1 MEFII
6 DTVNLEEIKEAVEY
20 LPIVGVTSN
29 PSIVK
34 KTNPQNFF
42 KHMKEIRKIIGQER
56 SLHIQVISKDCDT
69 IIKEAHRILKE
80 VDDKVYIKVPV
91 SYEGIKAIKL
101 LKEEGINVTATA
113 VYDLM
118 QAYMALEAKADY
130 IAPYVNRIG
139 NLGAD
144 PFELINELSNRII
157 MDGYESKIVAAS
169 FKGVQQV
176 KDALNNGAQAVTVPV
191 EVLKQI
197 FANPNIEK
205 AVKEADLVIGSVLI
219 PGKAAPKIFKK
230 KYLKEMKPGAVFVD
244 VAVDQGGCGET
255 TKVTYHD
262 DPIFIEDG
270 VVHYCVGNM
279 PGAVPRTSTIALTNA
294 TVSYGL
300 QIANKGLEQACK
312 DNEVIYS
319 AINTYDGKLTC
330 KNVADSFDCYEYV
343 DIKTI
348 C

>member
-6 DTVNLEEIKEAVEY
+6 DTVNLEEIKKAVEY

-34 KTNPQNFF
+34 KTNPQDFF
-42 KHMKEIRKIIGQER
+42 EHMKEIRKIIGQER
-56 SLHIQVISKDCDT
+56 SLHIQVISTDCDT

-101 LKEEGINVTATA
+101 LKAEGINVTATA

-144 PFELINELSNRII
+144 PFELIAELSNRIM

-205 AVKEADLVIGSVLI
+205 AVNDFNQDWYSMYGDNIGICDL
-219 PGKAAPKIFKK
+219 
-230 KYLKEMKPGAVFVD
+230 
-244 VAVDQGGCGET
+244 
-255 TKVTYHD
+255 
-262 DPIFIEDG
+262 
-270 VVHYCVGNM
+270 
-279 PGAVPRTSTIALTNA
+279 
-294 TVSYGL
+294 
-300 QIANKGLEQACK
+300 K
-312 DNEVIYS
+312 D
-319 AINTYDGKLTC
+319 
-330 KNVADSFDCYEYV
+330 
-343 DIKTI
+343 
-348 C
+348 

>member
-34 KTNPQNFF
+34 KTNPQDFF

-56 SLHIQVISKDCDT
+56 SLHIQVISKDYDT

-205 AVKEADLVIGSVLI
+205 AVNDFNQDWYSMYGDNIGICDL
-219 PGKAAPKIFKK
+219 
-230 KYLKEMKPGAVFVD
+230 
-244 VAVDQGGCGET
+244 
-255 TKVTYHD
+255 
-262 DPIFIEDG
+262 
-270 VVHYCVGNM
+270 
-279 PGAVPRTSTIALTNA
+279 
-294 TVSYGL
+294 
-300 QIANKGLEQACK
+300 K
-312 DNEVIYS
+312 D
-319 AINTYDGKLTC
+319 
-330 KNVADSFDCYEYV
+330 
-343 DIKTI
+343 
-348 C
+348 

>member
-34 KTNPQNFF
+34 KTNPQDFF

-56 SLHIQVISKDCDT
+56 SLHIQVIAKDCDT

-91 SYEGIKAIKL
+91 SYEGIKVIKL

-205 AVKEADLVIGSVLI
+205 AVNDFNQDWYSMYGDNIGICDL
-219 PGKAAPKIFKK
+219 
-230 KYLKEMKPGAVFVD
+230 
-244 VAVDQGGCGET
+244 
-255 TKVTYHD
+255 
-262 DPIFIEDG
+262 
-270 VVHYCVGNM
+270 
-279 PGAVPRTSTIALTNA
+279 
-294 TVSYGL
+294 
-300 QIANKGLEQACK
+300 K
-312 DNEVIYS
+312 D
-319 AINTYDGKLTC
+319 
-330 KNVADSFDCYEYV
+330 
-343 DIKTI
+343 
-348 C
+348 

>member
-34 KTNPQNFF
+34 KTNPQDFF
-42 KHMKEIRKIIGQER
+42 EHMKEIRKIIGQER
-56 SLHIQVISKDCDT
+56 SLHIQVISTDCDT

-101 LKEEGINVTATA
+101 LKAEGINVTATA

-144 PFELINELSNRII
+144 PFELIAELSNRIM

-205 AVKEADLVIGSVLI
+205 AVNDFNQDWYAMYGDNREKRN
-219 PGKAAPKIFKK
+219 
-230 KYLKEMKPGAVFVD
+230 
-244 VAVDQGGCGET
+244 GENC
-255 TKVTYHD
+255 
-262 DPIFIEDG
+262 I
-270 VVHYCVGNM
+270 
-279 PGAVPRTSTIALTNA
+279 
-294 TVSYGL
+294 
-300 QIANKGLEQACK
+300 
-312 DNEVIYS
+312 
-319 AINTYDGKLTC
+319 
-330 KNVADSFDCYEYV
+330 
-343 DIKTI
+343 
-348 C
+348 

>member
-56 SLHIQVISKDCDT
+56 SQHIQVISKDCDT

-205 AVKEADLVIGSVLI
+205 AVNDFNQDWYSMYGDNIGICDL
-219 PGKAAPKIFKK
+219 
-230 KYLKEMKPGAVFVD
+230 
-244 VAVDQGGCGET
+244 
-255 TKVTYHD
+255 
-262 DPIFIEDG
+262 
-270 VVHYCVGNM
+270 
-279 PGAVPRTSTIALTNA
+279 
-294 TVSYGL
+294 
-300 QIANKGLEQACK
+300 K
-312 DNEVIYS
+312 D
-319 AINTYDGKLTC
+319 
-330 KNVADSFDCYEYV
+330 
-343 DIKTI
+343 
-348 C
+348 